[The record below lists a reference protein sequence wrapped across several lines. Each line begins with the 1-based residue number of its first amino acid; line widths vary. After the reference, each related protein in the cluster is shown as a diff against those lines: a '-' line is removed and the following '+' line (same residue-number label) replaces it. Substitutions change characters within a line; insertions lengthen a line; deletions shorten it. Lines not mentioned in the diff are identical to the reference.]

1 MEDKLIELLETFGIP
16 VLRQGSLS
24 EDEAYP
30 DTFFTFWENPEYE
43 HSAYDNVTMNVEYE
57 FDVNVY
63 STEPSTTYQLLR
75 DARKLLKSNGFSFSD
90 RGHDVVSDEITHT
103 GRGITVLY
111 LNYEK

>member
-1 MEDKLIELLETFGIP
+1 MEDKLIELLKTFEVP

-30 DTFFTFWENPEYE
+30 ETFFTFWEAPEYE
-43 HSAYDNVTMNVEYE
+43 HSAYDNETLNVEYE

-63 STEPSTTYQLLR
+63 STDPSTTYQLLR
-75 DARKLLKSNGFSFSD
+75 NARKLLKSNGFSFSD
-90 RGHDVVSDEITHT
+90 RGHDVASDEITHT
-103 GRGITVLY
+103 GRGITVTY